1 MNVKRGKRF
10 MSIKK
15 MVKQALAVTFTTTL
29 LLGGGAQAF
38 AKEAK
43 VDYKESYGFSHITRS
58 DMLKLP
64 EQQKSEQFKVP
75 SFDASTIKNIPSAVK
90 VDESGNPI
98 DMDVWDTWPLQNA
111 DGTVANYKGYHIV
124 FGLAGDPERGSDTFI
139 YLFYQKVGDTSIDS
153 WKNAGRVFKDSD
165 KNVPEDLILNNQ
177 SEEWSG
183 SATMTSDGEVR
194 LFYTNRHSWSPD
206 AGFYGKQ
213 TLTTAQ
219 INVSQPDMDTLKIDG
234 VKDFKSIYDGNDG
247 KIYQSVD
254 TTGFSKGDYND
265 NHTLRDPHYVEEN
278 GRKYLVF
285 EANTGSETGYQG
297 EKSLFNRAY
306 YGGAGN
312 AFFQAEK
319 KKLLGSPDKSY
330 AEIANGAL
338 GIIELNDDYTFKK
351 EMKPLLASNT
361 ITDEIERANVF
372 ELNGKWYLFT
382 SSRGSKMYIDGI
394 DDEDIYMLGYVSN
407 SLTGPYKPLNGTG
420 LVLHQD
426 LDPKDITWN
435 YAHFA
440 IPQVIG
446 DNVVITSYMTNR
458 GYVGDHNTTFAPSF
472 LMNIKGSKT
481 SVVKDS
487 VLEQGQVTIETQEK
501 KNNKKK

>member
-1 MNVKRGKRF
+1 MRF
-10 MSIKK
+10 KK

-29 LLGGGAQAF
+29 LLGGGAQVF

-75 SFDASTIKNIPSAVK
+75 SFDASTIKNIPSAIK
-90 VDESGNPI
+90 IDESGNPI

-194 LFYTNRHSWSPD
+194 LFYTNRQSWSPD

-219 INVSQPDMDTLKIDG
+219 VNVSQPDMDTLKIDG
-234 VKDFKSIYDGNDG
+234 VEDFKSIYDGNDG

-297 EKSLFNRAY
+297 EESFFNKAY
-306 YGGAGN
+306 YGGSN
-312 AFFQAEK
+312 VFFQAEK
-319 KKLLGSPDKSY
+319 NKLLLSPKKMDIEK
-330 AEIANGAL
+330 ANGAL

-382 SSRGSKMYIDGI
+382 SSRGSKMYVDGI
-394 DDEDIYMLGYVSN
+394 EKEDIYMLGYVAD
-407 SLTGPYKPLNGTG
+407 SLNGTYKPLNGTG

-426 LDPKDITWN
+426 LDPYDITWN

-440 IPQVIG
+440 IPQVEG
-446 DNVVITSYMTNR
+446 NNVVITSYMTNR
-458 GYVGDHNTTFAPSF
+458 GYLADHQSTFAPSF
-472 LMNIKGSKT
+472 LLNIKGSKT

-501 KNNKKK
+501 KNNKK